1 MFSTG
6 GLCFVLKK
14 ILIGESDARYDKSI
28 IGDQLVDILRIV
40 VLCSIVLCDVV
51 YSVRKFIR
59 KIDSDNILRFK
70 KIPYF
75 DRVLF

>member
-1 MFSTG
+1 MFR
-6 GLCFVLKK
+6 FKENFD
-14 ILIGESDARYDKSI
+14 GESDARYDKSI